1 MSEEEKELENTESE
15 EETQVIKKPL
25 EDEKLHIPGTLP
37 VLVMRDIVV
46 FPYMIVPL
54 YVGRPKSKRAVDLVL
69 NSDRMILL
77 LTQKDV
83 NVEEPLQKDMY
94 TVGTVA
100 LVVRML
106 KLPDGRMRVLVQGIS
121 RVSVKN
127 YNDDDKIVYAD
138 VQIIEDQ
145 EPKRLSMKDKAL
157 IKNVRER
164 FEQTG
169 RLGKQIPSE
178 IFVIVENIEEPGKLA
193 DIIASNLDLKIPDS
207 AKILM
212 EEKSMKRLQKVY
224 EFLTYELEMLNIQNQ
239 INLKAQGEMDKNQR
253 EYFLRQQLKAI
264 QKELGEE
271 SDSGEEIATYIKR
284 MKEINMPEEPQK
296 EVEKNIDRLKKMHPE
311 SAESTVVRNYL
322 DWMLDLPWS
331 VSTIDNLNLKHAKTV
346 LNQDHYG
353 LEKVKER
360 ILEYLSVR
368 KLTTKAHGPILC
380 FVGPPGVG
388 KTSLGRSIA
397 SALNKKFVRISLGG
411 VRDEA
416 EIRGH
421 RRTYVGALP
430 GKIIQDIKKAGANNP
445 VFMMDE
451 VDKIGSDFR
460 GDPSSALLE
469 VLDPEQN
476 NAFVDHYLGVAFDLS
491 KVLFITTANMLEPIQ
506 PAFKDRMEI
515 IHIHG
520 YTEEEK
526 IEIAKRHLIPR
537 QLDANGL
544 SDKLLE
550 FTDGAIKNLIA
561 LNTREAGV
569 RNLEREIS
577 SICRKVAHKV
587 ALGEKKLHKITIRN
601 LEKYTGPA
609 KLFRDQL
616 LEENSVGVATGMAY
630 TAYGGDI
637 LFIEVK
643 LLPGKGKLILTGSL
657 GEVMKE
663 SATAALSFLK
673 SEAANLG
680 IGNEEFEKN
689 DIHIHVPEG
698 GTPKDGPSA
707 GVSLTTALCSAF
719 TGIPVNRE
727 IAMTGEITLRG
738 KVIPVGGIKEK
749 VLAAKRAGI
758 KKIIMPEKN
767 KKDLLDI
774 KEIYLAG
781 IEFAFVKNISEVV
794 DMALTQKVFDRG
806 NNALPRPKVEVKT
819 EGNGEGN
826 AEVKPADKVADD
838 DEE

>member
-1 MSEEEKELENTESE
+1 MT
-15 EETQVIKKPL
+15 
-25 EDEKLHIPGTLP
+25 DEKNIDTKEIKSTKPKPKAQENLKKVTEEDQLNIPEMLP
-37 VLVMRDIVV
+37 VLVLRDIVV

-54 YVGRPKSKRAVDLVL
+54 YVGRAKSKRAVDRAL

-77 LTQKDV
+77 LTQRDP
-83 NVEEPLQKDMY
+83 NVEDPGPEQLYMTG
-94 TVGTVA
+94 TVG
-100 LVVRML
+100 LIVRML
-106 KLPDGRMRVLVQGIS
+106 KLPDGRMRVLVQGVS
-121 RVSVKN
+121 RVKVALIK
-127 YNDDDKIVYAD
+127 DDGR
-138 VQIIEDQ
+138 IIEARIRVIEDE
-145 EPKRLSMKDKAL
+145 EPKRFTLKDKAL
-157 IKNVRER
+157 IKNVREK

-169 RLGKQIPSE
+169 RMGKQIPNE

-193 DIIASNLDLKIPDS
+193 DIIASNLDLKIHDS
-207 AKILM
+207 AKILA
-212 EEKSMKRLQKVY
+212 EEKSMKRLAKVY
-224 EFLTYELEMLNIQNQ
+224 EYLTYELEMLNIQNQ
-239 INLKAQGEMDKNQR
+239 INLKAQGEMDKNQK

-271 SDSGEEIATYIKR
+271 GEGSEEISNYLKKA
-284 MKEINMPEEPQK
+284 KEIKLSEEARK
-296 EVEKNIDRLKKMHPE
+296 EVEKNIERLKKMHPE

-322 DWMLDLPWS
+322 DWMLELPWS
-331 VSTIDNLNLKHAKTV
+331 IYSKDNLNIRRARAV

-368 KLTTKAHGPILC
+368 KLTAKAQGPILC

-388 KTSLGRSIA
+388 KTSLGKSIA
-397 SALNKKFVRISLGG
+397 RALNKKFVRISLGG

-430 GKIIQDIKKAGANNP
+430 GKIIQEIKKAASSNP
-445 VFMMDE
+445 IFMMDE

-476 NAFVDHYLGVAFDLS
+476 NSFVDHYLGVAFDLS
-491 KVLFITTANMLEPIQ
+491 KVLFITTANMLDPIQ
-506 PAFKDRMEI
+506 PAFKDRMEV

-544 SDKLLE
+544 TRKLID
-550 FTDGAIKNLIA
+550 FTTGAIKNLIA
-561 LNTREAGV
+561 LYTREAGV
-569 RNLEREIS
+569 RNLEREIGG
-577 SICRKVAHKV
+577 ICRKVAHKV

-601 LEKYTGPA
+601 LEKCVGPA
-609 KLFRDQL
+609 KIFKDQL
-616 LEENSVGVATGMAY
+616 LEENTVGVATGMAW
-630 TAYGGDI
+630 TPYGGDI

-663 SATAALSFLK
+663 SATAALSFIKSKSQMLNLK
-673 SEAANLG
+673 KDQ
-680 IGNEEFEKN
+680 FEKS
-689 DIHIHVPEG
+689 DIHIHIPEG

-719 TGIPVNRE
+719 ADVPVNRQ

-738 KVIPVGGIKEK
+738 KVIPVGGVKEK

-758 KKIIMPEKN
+758 TKIILPEKN
-767 KKDLLDI
+767 RKDLIGI
-774 KEIYLAG
+774 KENYLTG
-781 IEFAFVKNISEVV
+781 IEFVFARNITDVV
-794 DMALTQKVFDRG
+794 NTALTQKIFND
-806 NNALPRPKVEVKT
+806 
-819 EGNGEGN
+819 
-826 AEVKPADKVADD
+826 
-838 DEE
+838 

>member
-1 MSEEEKELENTESE
+1 MSDERNKEENQLEESKEMNNE
-15 EETQVIKKPL
+15 EQL
-25 EDEKLHIPGTLP
+25 NIPETLP
-37 VLVMRDIVV
+37 VLVLRDIVV

-54 YVGRPKSKRAVDLVL
+54 YVGRAKSKRAVDKAL

-77 LTQKDV
+77 LTQKDP
-83 NVEEPLQKDMY
+83 NVEDPTEQQLY
-94 TVGTVA
+94 TSGTVG
-100 LVVRML
+100 LIVRML

-121 RVSVKN
+121 RVKVN
-127 YNDDDKIVYAD
+127 MLNDDERMINAD
-138 VQIIEDQ
+138 VRVVEDK
-145 EPKRLSMKDKAL
+145 EPKRLTMKDKAL
-157 IKNVRER
+157 IKNVREK
-164 FEQTG
+164 FEQTA
-169 RLGKQIPSE
+169 RMGKQIPNE
-178 IFVIVENIEEPGKLA
+178 MFVIVENIDEPGKLA
-193 DIIASNLDLKIPDS
+193 DIIAANLDLKIPDS
-207 AKILM
+207 EKILA
-212 EEKSMKRLQKVY
+212 EERSMKRLAKVY
-224 EFLTYELEMLNIQNQ
+224 DFLTYELEMLNIQNQ
-239 INLKAQGEMDKNQR
+239 INMKAQGEMDKNQR

-264 QKELGEE
+264 QKELGEDAE
-271 SDSGEEIATYIKR
+271 SSEEISNYLKKIKEV
-284 MKEINMPEEPQK
+284 KLSEEARK
-296 EVEKNIDRLKKMHPE
+296 EVEKNIERLKKMHPE

-331 VSTIDNLNLKHAKTV
+331 VFSKDNLNIRRARTI

-368 KLTTKAHGPILC
+368 KLTSKAHGPILC

-397 SALNKKFVRISLGG
+397 RALNKKFVRISLGG

-430 GKIIQDIKKAGANNP
+430 GKIIMEVKKADSANP

-451 VDKIGSDFR
+451 VDKIGTDFR

-476 NAFVDHYLGVAFDLS
+476 NSFVDHYLGVAFDLS

-506 PAFKDRMEI
+506 PAFRDRMEV

-537 QLDANGL
+537 QYEANGL
-544 SDKLLE
+544 TRKLVD
-550 FTDGAIKNLIA
+550 FTTGAIKNLIA

-569 RNLEREIS
+569 RNLEREIG

-587 ALGEKKLHKITIRN
+587 AVGEKRLHRITIRN
-601 LEKYTGPA
+601 LEKYTGPP

-616 LEENSVGVATGMAY
+616 LDEDTVGVATGMAW
-630 TAYGGDI
+630 TSYGGDI

-643 LLPGKGKLILTGSL
+643 LMPGKGKLILTGSL

-663 SATAALSFLK
+663 SATAALTFLK
-673 SEAANLG
+673 SKSDTLS
-680 IGNEEFEKN
+680 IKTDTFEKK
-689 DIHIHVPEG
+689 DIHIHIPEG

-719 TGIPVNRE
+719 TNIPVKRQ

-758 KKIIMPEKN
+758 TKIILPEKN
-767 KKDLLDI
+767 KKDLADI
-774 KEIYLAG
+774 KENYLTG
-781 IEFAFVKNISEVV
+781 IDFIFAKNITDVV
-794 DMALTQKVFDRG
+794 DTALTKRVF
-806 NNALPRPKVEVKT
+806 
-819 EGNGEGN
+819 NG
-826 AEVKPADKVADD
+826 
-838 DEE
+838 